1 MTRAQLRVLATLL
14 LVVSVAMLGAAFAW
28 WLLWLAI
35 PVYYLVTPSHDGFAM
50 HPHTLT
56 LLVTVTLVLAVL
68 VGLVL
73 GFVGLRLL

>member
-1 MTRAQLRVLATLL
+1 
-14 LVVSVAMLGAAFAW
+14 
-28 WLLWLAI
+28 
-35 PVYYLVTPSHDGFAM
+35 M

-73 GFVGLRLL
+73 GIVGLRLL